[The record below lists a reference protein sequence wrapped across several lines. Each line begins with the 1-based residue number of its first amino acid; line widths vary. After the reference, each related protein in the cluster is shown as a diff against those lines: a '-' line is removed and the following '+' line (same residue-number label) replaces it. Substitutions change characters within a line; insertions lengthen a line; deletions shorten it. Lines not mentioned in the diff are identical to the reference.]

1 MGGSMELGPISAL
14 GWCILLDQV
23 VLWFFSF
30 KEKEVKS
37 FFMYIFVLLCLIAI
51 LLGNCSDNIC
61 WGLIKIVR

>member
-23 VLWFFSF
+23 VLWFFPSR
-30 KEKEVKS
+30 KKS